1 AHREMSKSGAMHLAT
16 RVGGS
21 IKKEDVQSAVDRYA
35 HRSYSGSV
43 LFCMSYLGTS
53 ICDCTATW
61 LADAIAVSRGM
72 NFQRD
77 EYFLMLYCLF
87 RYEKYHVCF
96 GGEEEARKA
105 NYSDMLNFHYRDQ
118 QQWVSDFQRRSKRI
132 LLFYFEGQYSGI
144 CWHCAGRK
152 CESFIIPGEGRRG
165 ACGRWQVRQIAAF
178 VLVETPSDT
187 CVLIEAASDLFL
199 VAGRRSSHQYTSFW
213 PESLSHVLEKV
224 QGSAFACY
232 RSPV

>member
-1 AHREMSKSGAMHLAT
+1 MQVLDVGSGIGGPLREIAGF
-16 RVGGS
+16 
-21 IKKEDVQSAVDRYA
+21 RYA
-35 HRSYSGSV
+35 QIMRL
-43 LFCMSYLGTS
+43 LF
-53 ICDCTATW
+53 
-61 LADAIAVSRGM
+61 
-72 NFQRD
+72 F
-77 EYFLMLYCLF
+77 FLL
-87 RYEKYHVCF
+87 
-96 GGEEEARKA
+96 
-105 NYSDMLNFHYRDQ
+105 LNFHYRDQ

>member
-21 IKKEDVQSAVDRYA
+21 IKKEDVQSAVDQYI
-35 HRSYSGSV
+35 S
-43 LFCMSYLGTS
+43 LL
-53 ICDCTATW
+53 I
-61 LADAIAVSRGM
+61 IAVSRGM
-72 NFQRD
+72 NFQGD

-105 NYSDMLNFHYRDQ
+105 NYSDMVCYLNFHYRDQ

-152 CESFIIPGEGRRG
+152 RESFIIPGEGRRG

>member
-1 AHREMSKSGAMHLAT
+1 MSKSGAMHLAT

-105 NYSDMLNFHYRDQ
+105 NYSDMEAREFHHSWRRPPRGLWKVAGETDCCVFHSVHLNRVEQ
-118 QQWVSDFQRRSKRI
+118 PPPLVAASVSVTAAEKRTKERMHILPAMHEEEGSRRSLYK
-132 LLFYFEGQYSGI
+132 
-144 CWHCAGRK
+144 AG
-152 CESFIIPGEGRRG
+152 
-165 ACGRWQVRQIAAF
+165 AMATQQ
-178 VLVETPSDT
+178 L
-187 CVLIEAASDLFL
+187 
-199 VAGRRSSHQYTSFW
+199 
-213 PESLSHVLEKV
+213 
-224 QGSAFACY
+224 
-232 RSPV
+232 